1 MRVPELMPA
10 DSLAAAEQDFV
21 AWVHS
26 FHFEELFVAGMY
38 YWEPLVAKLVV
49 GSALMATLP
58 FRQHPKLVE
67 SFETELRRDLRL
79 HP

>member
-1 MRVPELMPA
+1 MLA
-10 DSLAAAEQDFV
+10 DSLAAAEQDLV

-26 FHFEELFVAGMY
+26 FHSEELFVAGMY

-49 GSALMATLP
+49 GLALMATLP

-67 SFETELRRDLRL
+67 LFETELRRDLRL